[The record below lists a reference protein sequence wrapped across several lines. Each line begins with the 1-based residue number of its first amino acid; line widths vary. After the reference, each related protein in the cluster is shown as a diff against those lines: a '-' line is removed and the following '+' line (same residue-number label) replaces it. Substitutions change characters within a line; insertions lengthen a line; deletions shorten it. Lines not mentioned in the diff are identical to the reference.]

1 MQKSKCSVL
10 PILLILIISSFTFAQ
25 SRQDSPAIATN
36 VKFKRIE
43 AKIPMRDGLK
53 LYAEI
58 FVPEKA
64 NEPLPILMQRTPYS
78 ASGRSSELLN
88 AVFPE
93 LIQDGYIFVF
103 QDIRGR
109 YKSEGEFVMA
119 RPPRTNKSDPKS
131 FDESSDT
138 YDTIDWL
145 IKNIPNNNG
154 RVGVF
159 GISYP
164 GWTTV
169 MAQFDPHPALK
180 CVSPQAAMGDVWM
193 GDDFFH
199 NGAFRLSYGF
209 EYAVSMESTK
219 DGYFFQHD
227 RYDTYDWYLKL
238 GALSNVN
245 EKYLKGKIPT
255 WNNYIAH
262 PSYDQFWQE
271 RALPTHI
278 KQVNVPTLNVIGWF
292 DQEDYYGPMKVYE
305 ALEKYDTNNQNF
317 VVIGPWNHGGWARGS
332 GDSLGK
338 VQFGNATSKH
348 YNANIQRPF
357 FAKFLKGKGDLKL
370 PEATTFQTGSNVW
383 NAHSAWPP
391 KEGYNTRSLYL
402 QADGK
407 LSFNAP
413 TGSDGFDEYVS
424 DPKHPVPYRPRPIQA
439 TYHPKGSDWY
449 SWLVQDQRF
458 VHNRPDVLSWES
470 DVLTEDI
477 TISGQVLVKLFAST
491 SGSDS
496 DWVVKLIDVFP
507 EEWPQDMRMSGFQMI
522 VASEILRG
530 RYRNSFEKPEPI
542 TPNEITKY
550 DFDIRWADHTFKK
563 GHRLMVQ
570 IQSTWFPLYDRNPQ
584 KFVENIFKASDA
596 DYQSA
601 TQRVYRK
608 QQHPTHLILPVKSR

>member
-1 MQKSKCSVL
+1 MQKLNRPVL
-10 PILLILIISSFTFAQ
+10 AILLIVFSSLSFAQ
-25 SRQDSPAIATN
+25 ARNDDSEITTN
-36 VKFKRIE
+36 IKFKRSE
-43 AKIPMRDGLK
+43 VMIPMRDGVRLHAVI
-53 LYAEI
+53 LA
-58 FVPEKA
+58 PEKSK
-64 NEPLPILMQRTPYS
+64 EPLPFLMQRTPYGVD
-78 ASGRSSELLN
+78 GRTSDGVN
-88 AVFPE
+88 AAFPE
-93 LIQDGYIFVF
+93 LVQDGYIFVF

-119 RPPRTNKSDPKS
+119 RPPRSNKTDPKS
-131 FDESSDT
+131 FDESTDT

-145 IKNIPNNNG
+145 VKNIPNNNG

-219 DGYFFQHD
+219 DGFFFEHD

-238 GALSNVN
+238 GPLANVN
-245 EKYLKGKIPT
+245 KKYLMGKIPT
-255 WNNYIAH
+255 WNDYVAH
-262 PSYDQFWQE
+262 PSYDQFWQQ
-271 RALPTHI
+271 RALATHI
-278 KQVNVPTLNVIGWF
+278 NKVTVPTLNVIGWW

-317 VVIGPWNHGGWARGS
+317 VVIGPWNHGGWARGK
-332 GDSLGK
+332 GDHLGK
-338 VQFGNATSKH
+338 IQFGSATGRH
-348 YNANIQRPF
+348 YNYNIQRPF
-357 FAKFLKGKGDLKL
+357 FAQHLKGKGTIKL
-370 PEATTFQTGSNVW
+370 PEATTFQTGSNEW
-383 NAHSAWPP
+383 KAHAAWPP
-391 KEGYNTRSLYL
+391 KQGYGARNLYL

-407 LSFNAP
+407 LSFNPP
-413 TGSDGFDEYVS
+413 TTNGAFDEYIS
-424 DPKHPVPYRPRPIQA
+424 DPKHPVPYRARPIQA
-439 TYHPKGSDWY
+439 TYHPQGSDWRT
-449 SWLVQDQRF
+449 WLVEDQRF

-470 DVLTEDI
+470 DVLTEDLTI
-477 TISGQVLVKLFAST
+477 TGQILVKLFAST

-496 DWVVKLIDVFP
+496 DWVVKLIDVYP
-507 EEWPQDMRMSGFQMI
+507 EEWPQDMKMSGNQLM

-530 RYRNSFEKPEPI
+530 RYRNSFEKPEAI
-542 TPNEITKY
+542 TPNEVTKY

-563 GHRLMVQ
+563 GHRMMVQ

-584 KFVENIFKASDA
+584 KFVENIFKASES
-596 DYQSA
+596 DYQPA
-601 TQRVYRK
+601 TQRVFRSP
-608 QQHPTHLILPVKSR
+608 QHPTHLILPVKTK

>member
-1 MQKSKCSVL
+1 MRTPKRPVL
-10 PILLILIISSFTFAQ
+10 ALLLISLASFSLAQ
-25 SRQDSPAIATN
+25 TRTNEQQVN

-64 NEPLPILMQRTPYS
+64 DESLPILMQRTPYS
-78 ASGRSSELLN
+78 ASGRSSESLN

-119 RPPRTNKSDPKS
+119 RPPRINKGDPKS

-145 IKNIPNNNG
+145 IKNVPNNNG

-245 EKYLKGKIPT
+245 DKYLQGKIPT

-278 KQVNVPTLNVIGWF
+278 KKVNVPTLNVIGWF

-338 VQFGNATSKH
+338 IQFGNATSKQ

-357 FAKFLKGKGDLKL
+357 FAHYLKGKGSLKL

-383 NAHSAWPP
+383 NSHTAWPP
-391 KEGYNTRSLYL
+391 KAGYNARSLYL
-402 QADGK
+402 QGDGK
-407 LSFNAP
+407 LSFDAP
-413 TGSDGFDEYVS
+413 NNSDGFDEYVS

-439 TYHPKGSDWY
+439 TYHPRGSDWY
-449 SWLVQDQRF
+449 SWLTQDQRF

-477 TISGQVLVKLFAST
+477 TISGQIFVKLFAST

-507 EEWPQDMRMSGFQMI
+507 EEWSQDMRMSGFQFMI
-522 VASEILRG
+522 ASEILRG

-584 KFVENIFKASDA
+584 KFVDNIFKASES
-596 DYQSA
+596 DYQSS
-601 TQRVYRK
+601 TQRVYRT

>member
-1 MQKSKCSVL
+1 MQNLKRPVL
-10 PILLILIISSFTFAQ
+10 ALVIIVFSSFTFAQ
-25 SRQDSPAIATN
+25 SRNEEPEITTN
-36 VKFKRIE
+36 VKFKRLE
-43 AKIPMRDGLK
+43 AMIPMRDGLK
-53 LYAEI
+53 LYTEI
-58 FVPEKA
+58 FVPEK
-64 NEPLPILMQRTPYS
+64 NKEPLPFLMQRTPYS
-78 ASGRSSELLN
+78 ASGRSSDSLN

-93 LIQDGYIFVF
+93 LVQDGYIFVF

-119 RPPRTNKSDPKS
+119 RPPRANKSDPKA
-131 FDESSDT
+131 FDESTDT

-145 IKNIPNNNG
+145 IKNVANNNG

-199 NGAFRLSYGF
+199 NGAFRLTYGF

-255 WNNYIAH
+255 WNDYVAH
-262 PSYDQFWQE
+262 PSYDQFWQQ
-271 RALPTHI
+271 RALATHI
-278 KQVNVPTLNVIGWF
+278 NKVSVPTLNVIGWW

-317 VVIGPWNHGGWARGS
+317 VVIGPWNHGGWARGK

-338 VQFGNATSKH
+338 IQFGSATGRY
-348 YNANIQRPF
+348 YNYNIQRPF
-357 FAKFLKGKGDLKL
+357 FAQHLKGKGKINL
-370 PEATTFQTGSNVW
+370 PEATTFQTGSNEW
-383 NAHSAWPP
+383 KAHPAWPP
-391 KEGYNTRSLYL
+391 TQGYSGRNLYL
-402 QADGK
+402 RADGK
-407 LSFNAP
+407 LSFDAP
-413 TGSDGFDEYVS
+413 TTETAFDEYVS
-424 DPKHPVPYRPRPIQA
+424 DPKRPVPYRARPIQA
-439 TYHPKGSDWY
+439 TYHPKGSDWRT
-449 SWLVQDQRF
+449 WLVEDQRF

-470 DVLTEDI
+470 DVLTEDL
-477 TISGQVLVKLFAST
+477 TISGQILVKLFAST

-496 DWVVKLIDVFP
+496 DWVVKLIDVYP
-507 EEWPQDMRMSGFQMI
+507 EEWPSDMRMSGYQLM

-530 RYRNSFEKPEPI
+530 RYRHSFEKPEPI

-563 GHRLMVQ
+563 GHRIMVQ

-596 DYQSA
+596 DYQAA
-601 TQRVYRK
+601 TQRVFHSR
-608 QQHPTHLILPVKSR
+608 QTPTHLVLPLKMK